1 MEPDMDRFLS
11 HLPFSIVLCAGLGLL
26 LVGPIAQPEHFHEFA
41 DRRTM
46 FGVPNAA
53 DVLSNAGFAIVGLW
67 GLARLWP
74 ARAHRA
80 LSAAWPGCRLFLAAL
95 VLTAAGSAFYHLA
108 PDNGRLVWDRLA
120 IALACAGL
128 LAAVRADSR
137 PDTNARLGVALLA
150 VAALASVI
158 WWRLTDIAG
167 AGDLRPYVLVQASPL
182 VLIPVWHAI
191 HGAPRDERIAF
202 GAAIL
207 LYVAAKAAELND
219 QALFAAL
226 QWVSGHTVKH
236 LLATAASAV
245 ITFQLIRRLRPGT
258 ASPSPSARA

>member
-1 MEPDMDRFLS
+1 
-11 HLPFSIVLCAGLGLL
+11 
-26 LVGPIAQPEHFHEFA
+26 
-41 DRRTM
+41 
-46 FGVPNAA
+46 
-53 DVLSNAGFAIVGLW
+53 
-67 GLARLWP
+67 
-74 ARAHRA
+74 
-80 LSAAWPGCRLFLAAL
+80 
-95 VLTAAGSAFYHLA
+95 
-108 PDNGRLVWDRLA
+108 
-120 IALACAGL
+120 
-128 LAAVRADSR
+128 
-137 PDTNARLGVALLA
+137 
-150 VAALASVI
+150 
-158 WWRLTDIAG
+158 
-167 AGDLRPYVLVQASPL
+167 VQASPL

>member
-1 MEPDMDRFLS
+1 MEPGMNRFLF
-11 HLPFSIVLCAGLGLL
+11 HLPLSIVLCAGLGLL

-46 FGVPNAA
+46 FGMPNAA

-80 LSAAWPGCRLFLAAL
+80 FSAAWPGYCLFLAAL

-108 PDNGRLVWDRLA
+108 PDNPSLVWDRLG